1 MNKKK
6 SLPKHIMQRIKRN
19 RLYHFGNEP
28 CKFDGIIEKNERKVM
43 KRKHYLDTEHH
54 VLIVRMN
61 L

>member
-1 MNKKK
+1 
-6 SLPKHIMQRIKRN
+6 MQRIKRN
-19 RLYHFGNEP
+19 RLYHFGACYEP
-28 CKFDGIIEKNERKVM
+28 CKFDGIIEKKERKVM